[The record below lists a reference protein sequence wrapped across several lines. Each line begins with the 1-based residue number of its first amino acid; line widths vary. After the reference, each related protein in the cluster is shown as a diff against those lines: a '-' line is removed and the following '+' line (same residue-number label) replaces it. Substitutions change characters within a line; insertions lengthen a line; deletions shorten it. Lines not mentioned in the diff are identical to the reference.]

1 MKPFEVFDQV
11 FYNLPLFLML
21 TIFFV
26 SLLYFSVRNITS
38 AGYFDPL
45 HFVWTFTYGTSYA
58 LVSGLYFLGFIS
70 TLYFLVVLLSGLLFV
85 TFFRFFLAYPSYSTT
100 NLILKIIKPAIGFK
114 TFFFIIISLYL
125 IAVAYQVSL
134 VGFGMF
140 ASTNRFEQAR
150 GNGAVIRFLAAIIP
164 FITAGCAIFLYNLK
178 NKNGLSIKF
187 IFFAFL
193 LFVFMLFNSVL
204 NGSKMAILTYIYSVV
219 LGVALYTHRKPKFY
233 FFKTFFLFIFV
244 LFFALLVQS
253 FDLKNQ
259 NLDASRAQY
268 LPEKYFSIERMIFR
282 VIGNGDQYYLGLPNA
297 VVEEIETDSVVTRF
311 AAPLIGSTNLS
322 QSLGY
327 NVNNYSVGRQ
337 ITLHHSP
344 NREVAGGATSHFDL
358 FAYKY
363 FTIYFSWVWILVTA
377 FILSVVIKIRRFS
390 YGSIY
395 IAAIGA
401 QLWQSSLSILIEP
414 PIGVAKIIDVLIIFG
429 LLKVVLYFVP
439 KNSFIQKPLSST
451 Y

>member
-11 FYNLPLFLML
+11 FYNIPLFLIL

-38 AGYFDPL
+38 AGYFDSL

-70 TLYFLVVLLSGLLFV
+70 LFYLLLVLLSGLLFV
-85 TFFRFFLAYPSYSTT
+85 VFFRIFLAYPSYSTT
-100 NLILKIIKPAIGFK
+100 NLILKIIKPEIGFK

-140 ASTNRFEQAR
+140 ASSNRFEQAR

-178 NKNGLSIKF
+178 SRNGLSIR
-187 IFFAFL
+187 FFFYVFL
-193 LFVFMLFNSVL
+193 LLLFMLFNSIL

-219 LGVALYTHRKPKFY
+219 LGIALYTHIKPKFY
-233 FFKTFFLFIFV
+233 FFKMLFLFFFL

-253 FDLKNQ
+253 IDLKNQ

-297 VVEEIETDSVVTRF
+297 VVEEIETDSVATRF
-311 AAPLIGSTNLS
+311 IAPLIGSTNLS
-322 QSLGY
+322 QRLGY
-327 NVNNYSVGRQ
+327 NVNNYDVGRQ
-337 ITLHHSP
+337 ITLFHSP
-344 NREVAGGATSHFDL
+344 SRETAGGATSHFDL

-363 FTIYFSWVWILVTA
+363 FTICFSWVWIMVMA

-390 YGSIY
+390 YGDIY
-395 IAAIGA
+395 IAAVGA

-414 PIGVAKIIDVLIIFG
+414 PIGVAQFFDVLIIFG
-429 LLKVVLYFVP
+429 LLKAFLYFLP
-439 KNSFIQKPLSST
+439 KQSFTQKPLSST
-451 Y
+451 C